1 MLKSVRSLGDKIAL
15 LSIVVA
21 VMMAVGGCVGLGSQ
35 QAGWSGV
42 TAADGNIY
50 FGSTGGDVIAMDAES
65 GAEIWR
71 KPFEVSSSGGLGC
84 APAEVSVP
92 LYGTPVVLG
101 ELLYVAGFDG
111 KVYAINT
118 ASGAERWI
126 YPRQGNLHSFVGGLA
141 VNEGSLYIGSIG
153 GVIYALEAETG
164 DLIWQL
170 ETGGQIWATPTID
183 GDTLFIG
190 TFDKKLYA
198 IDINSGSEKWQQP
211 FETQGPIISTPVVNN
226 GIVYISS
233 FDRHIYALNATSG
246 ELIWKFTDIEG
257 NGENTPQK
265 WFWASPVLY
274 ANVIYVANMDSRV
287 YVIDVEDG
295 SLITLVEL
303 GSPVSS
309 TPVATSD
316 KVFVATE
323 DGNIFYI
330 NTENNLAME
339 LPILSGKVT
348 ASLSVVEA
356 AVYVH
361 TIEDEMVYKLDAET
375 GVTLLEVPIS
385 DE

>member
-1 MLKSVRSLGDKIAL
+1 MGGKIAL
-15 LSIVVA
+15 LSIGIA
-21 VMMAVGGCVGLGSQ
+21 VMIAVGGCVGLGSQ

-42 TAADGNIY
+42 TAVDGNIY
-50 FGSTGGDVIAMDAES
+50 FGSTGGDVIAMDSES
-65 GAEIWR
+65 SAEIWR

-111 KVYAINT
+111 KVYAVNT

-126 YPRQGNLHSFVGGLA
+126 YPRQGNLYSFVGGLA
-141 VNEGSLYIGSIG
+141 ASEGTLYIGSIG

-183 GDTLFIG
+183 DSTLFIG

-198 IDINSGSEKWQQP
+198 VDINSGSEKWLHP
-211 FETQGPIISTPVVNN
+211 FETQGPIISTPVVDN

-233 FDRHIYALNATSG
+233 FDRHIYAINTNSG
-246 ELIWKFTDIEG
+246 ELIWKFPDIEG

-274 ANVIYVANMDSRV
+274 KNVIYAANMDGRV
-287 YVIDVEDG
+287 YVINAEDG
-295 SLITLVEL
+295 SLRTLIEL
-303 GSPVSS
+303 GSSVSS

-330 NTENNLAME
+330 NTEDNLAME
-339 LPILSGKVT
+339 LPVLSGKVT
-348 ASLSVVEA
+348 ASLSFADA
-356 AVYVH
+356 AVYIH
-361 TIEDEMVYKLDAET
+361 TLEEEMVYKLDAET
-375 GVTLLEVPIS
+375 GTRIWGVPIS
-385 DE
+385 NE

>member
-1 MLKSVRSLGDKIAL
+1 MGSKIGL
-15 LSIVVA
+15 LSIVVF
-21 VMMAVGGCVGLGSQ
+21 VMIATGGCVGLGGQ

-50 FGSTGGDVIAMDAES
+50 FGSTGGAVIAMDAES

-71 KPFEVSSSGGLGC
+71 KPLEVSSSGGLGC
-84 APAEVSVP
+84 APSEVSVP
-92 LYGTPVVLG
+92 LYGTPAVLG

-111 KVYAINT
+111 KIYAVNT

-141 VNEGSLYIGSIG
+141 INEGRLYIGSIG
-153 GVIYALEAETG
+153 GVIYALEAGTG
-164 DLIWQL
+164 DLIWKL
-170 ETGGQIWATPTID
+170 ETGEQIWATPTVD

-198 IDINSGSEKWQQP
+198 IDINSGSQKWQQP
-211 FETQGPIISTPVVNN
+211 FESQGPIISTPVVDN
-226 GIVYISS
+226 GVVYISS

-246 ELIWKFTDIEG
+246 ELIWKFPDIKG

-274 ANVIYVANMDSRV
+274 ENAIYAANMDGRI

-295 SLITLVEL
+295 SLKTLVEFE
-303 GSPVSS
+303 GSVSS
-309 TPVATSD
+309 TPVAISD

-339 LPILSGKVT
+339 LPILNGKVT
-348 ASLSVVEA
+348 ASLSLFEA
-356 AVYVH
+356 AIYIH
-361 TIEDEMVYKLDAET
+361 TIEDEIVYKLDAET
-375 GVTLLEVPIS
+375 GVTIWEESINN
-385 DE
+385 E